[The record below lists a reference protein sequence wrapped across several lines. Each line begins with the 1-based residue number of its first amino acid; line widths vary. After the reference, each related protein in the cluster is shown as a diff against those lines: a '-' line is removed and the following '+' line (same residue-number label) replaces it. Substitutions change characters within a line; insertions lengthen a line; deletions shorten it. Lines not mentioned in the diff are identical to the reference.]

1 MKYLVIKAIIG
12 FGDRMESLK
21 MYIDYALKNDLIVH
35 IDWKD
40 SIWCHNNETFYK
52 YFQLNDMKQ
61 VLTIDEIPK
70 DLRIFPTFWQDKLDT
85 ILTED
90 IIKNNHKEIELN
102 KLEGNYDYD
111 ILVVSSYGIRTI
123 YYDYSFFY
131 NRFKVIDSRITQEV
145 LQRQT
150 KYNLQDK
157 WGIHLRGS
165 DRAKTYD
172 YKLKRFMELNIKLV
186 HNGILGGQKCIA
198 VSDDPDYIK
207 LWKSRYPTFEI
218 LSSGTKSSK
227 ATHLLTK
234 DELVETK
241 DEMNINLLIDFFT
254 LSSCKKVFSTNL
266 DSRFALEA
274 QRTKPFIKR
283 IL

>member
-21 MYIDYALKNDLIVH
+21 MYIDYALKNNLIVH
-35 IDWKD
+35 IDWRD
-40 SIWCHNNETFYK
+40 SIWCHENETFYK
-52 YFQLNDMKQ
+52 YFQLTDLKQ

-150 KYNLQDK
+150 KYNLQDM

-254 LSSCKKVFSTNL
+254 LCSCKKVFSTNL

>member
-1 MKYLVIKAIIG
+1 
-12 FGDRMESLK
+12 
-21 MYIDYALKNDLIVH
+21 
-35 IDWKD
+35 
-40 SIWCHNNETFYK
+40 
-52 YFQLNDMKQ
+52 
-61 VLTIDEIPK
+61 
-70 DLRIFPTFWQDKLDT
+70 
-85 ILTED
+85 
-90 IIKNNHKEIELN
+90 
-102 KLEGNYDYD
+102 
-111 ILVVSSYGIRTI
+111 
-123 YYDYSFFY
+123 
-131 NRFKVIDSRITQEV
+131 
-145 LQRQT
+145 
-150 KYNLQDK
+150 
-157 WGIHLRGS
+157 
-165 DRAKTYD
+165 
-172 YKLKRFMELNIKLV
+172 MELNIKLV

-207 LWKSRYPTFEI
+207 LWKSRYPTFES

-234 DELVETK
+234 DELNETK